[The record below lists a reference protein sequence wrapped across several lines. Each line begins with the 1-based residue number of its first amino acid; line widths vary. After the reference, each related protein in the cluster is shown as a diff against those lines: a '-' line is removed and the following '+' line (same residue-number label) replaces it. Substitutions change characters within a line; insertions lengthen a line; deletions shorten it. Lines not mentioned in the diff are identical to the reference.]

1 MLVIDV
7 VCTRQRSCIQRPRW
21 RSTEILWMDVVTNE
35 YFSAQKSDTR
45 WMLPRVQ
52 EKLSGRRSKN

>member
-21 RSTEILWMDVVTNE
+21 RSTEILWMDVVTSE
-35 YFSAQKSDTR
+35 YLSVQKSDTR